1 MFVSGQN
8 AIYFRNVSGFGALLD
23 EKPNSAAQ
31 EGAARFLQMAEDE
44 GFTFGDGVK
53 PIKREC
59 GEIMAIN
66 QDNTINFVGH
76 IGAIAFQAGAK
87 KIGNEELIRIDF
99 DKYVSGEKH
108 FLFKKNRT

>member
-1 MFVSGQN
+1 M
-8 AIYFRNVSGFGALLD
+8 SGFGALLD

-31 EGAARFLQMAEDE
+31 EGAARFLQMSEDE

-53 PIKREC
+53 PTKREC

-66 QDNTINFVGH
+66 QDNTINFIGH

-87 KIGNEELIRIDF
+87 KIGNEGLIRIDF

-108 FLFKKNRT
+108 FLFRKNRT